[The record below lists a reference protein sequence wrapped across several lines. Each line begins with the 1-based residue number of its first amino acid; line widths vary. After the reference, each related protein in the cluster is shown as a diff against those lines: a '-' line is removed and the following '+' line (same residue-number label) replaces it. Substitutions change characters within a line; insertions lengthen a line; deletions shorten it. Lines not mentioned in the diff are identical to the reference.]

1 MRLAFITSEF
11 VTEPNFSGGLANYL
25 GRTTVALAQQGH
37 DVEVFTRAERHG
49 DDDYHGV
56 RVRRVVPLW
65 DRRMVLDHVDRLV
78 PRSFYIAYQDIKAAS
93 SIWRAWK
100 KIHRQKPFDV
110 VQAANVQCVG
120 LFFRR
125 VRNAPVVIRLSS
137 YHPYWDQATGVSPT
151 ASVRLRWKLDEWTLL
166 RRQYVYAPSHF
177 VAQKVAQAYGLQRVE
192 VVEPPFFQPIAHR
205 DYVQYE
211 EHGLGHNYAL
221 FFGRLTRMKGVH
233 ILAAALPKI
242 LAEFPNLRF
251 LLIGADATAPDGGS
265 MREYV
270 RRKLDPACRNRVLML
285 DPLSHDKLYPLVEN
299 ASFVVLPSLIDN
311 LPNTCL
317 EAMGLGRVV
326 IATRGLCFEQLIDD
340 GRSGI
345 LVRAGDADDL
355 AAGMLKAAILSDA
368 QREQIGAAARE
379 RIDELHPDK
388 AIPRLIEFYERVVSD
403 FRGRT
408 QKRSR
413 SAPRAFENGA
423 DLPQQST
430 NRTLEV
436 AAK

>member
-1 MRLAFITSEF
+1 MTWKCLLGPNVMAMTIIMACGYGELYRFGIGEWCSIMSTVLCHDRSTSRTKISRL
-11 VTEPNFSGGLANYL
+11 P
-25 GRTTVALAQQGH
+25 
-37 DVEVFTRAERHG
+37 
-49 DDDYHGV
+49 
-56 RVRRVVPLW
+56 RR
-65 DRRMVLDHVDRLV
+65 
-78 PRSFYIAYQDIKAAS
+78 YG
-93 SIWRAWK
+93 AWK

-285 DPLSHDKLYPLVEN
+285 IRYHTTSCIHWWN
-299 ASFVVLPSLIDN
+299 
-311 LPNTCL
+311 C
-317 EAMGLGRVV
+317 
-326 IATRGLCFEQLIDD
+326 
-340 GRSGI
+340 
-345 LVRAGDADDL
+345 
-355 AAGMLKAAILSDA
+355 
-368 QREQIGAAARE
+368 
-379 RIDELHPDK
+379 
-388 AIPRLIEFYERVVSD
+388 
-403 FRGRT
+403 
-408 QKRSR
+408 
-413 SAPRAFENGA
+413 
-423 DLPQQST
+423 
-430 NRTLEV
+430 
-436 AAK
+436 